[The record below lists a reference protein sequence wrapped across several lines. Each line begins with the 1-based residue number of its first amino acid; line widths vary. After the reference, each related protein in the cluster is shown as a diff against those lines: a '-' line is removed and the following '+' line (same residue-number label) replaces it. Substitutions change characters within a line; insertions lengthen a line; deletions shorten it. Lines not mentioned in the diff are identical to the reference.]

1 MKKTL
6 LIFVSVIMLLVLTA
20 CKEESAMPETPDFS
34 VEATATAADAG
45 KSAADILIAAMDEQG
60 ITYTVDNGT
69 FDNIGGYTS
78 TDSEGWCLYY
88 NDELATIGAADITLA
103 EGDTV
108 AFRWEDYSVFNDS
121 IGDEKNANDEGA
133 DE

>member
-6 LIFVSVIMLLVLTA
+6 LIFVAIIMLLALTA
-20 CKEESAMPETPDFS
+20 CGEESAMPETPDFS

-45 KSAADILIAAMDEQG
+45 KSAADILIAAMDQQG
-60 ITYTVDNGT
+60 ITYTVDNGL

-78 TDSEGWCLYY
+78 TDSDGWLFYY
-88 NDELATIGAADITLA
+88 NDELATVGAADITLA

-108 AFRWEDYSVFNDS
+108 AFRWENYSVLTDS
-121 IGDEKNANDEGA
+121 FSDEENANDEAA